1 MEFEWDERKNQQNQR
16 KHHLSFEEAK
26 EIFSGVVFTAVS
38 NKLGYDEIREISVGA
53 IQNISIIT
61 VVHTDRNGKIRIISA
76 RKATPK
82 KGENTMNTSRKRLEE
97 IQNIPDEAIDTSDIP
112 ELDDHFWETAK
123 MVTPISKK
131 AVSLRLDSDVLD
143 WFKSQGKG
151 YQSMI
156 NNVLRTYVNHQEK
169 G

>member
-1 MEFEWDERKNQQNQR
+1 LCLGD
-16 KHHLSFEEAK
+16 
-26 EIFSGVVFTAVS
+26 SGVDRGVQIHVECESCLTA
-38 NKLGYDEIREISVGA
+38 
-53 IQNISIIT
+53 
-61 VVHTDRNGKIRIISA
+61 
-76 RKATPK
+76 
-82 KGENTMNTSRKRLEE
+82 
-97 IQNIPDEAIDTSDIP
+97 DTSDIP

-131 AVSLRLDSDVLD
+131 TVSLRLDSDILD

-156 NNVLRTYVNHQEK
+156 NNILRTYVNHQEK